1 MDRLAD
7 ALRAFGRERVL
18 ENEPM
23 SRHTTFRIGGPAELM
38 FLPACEEEIV
48 EAVRLAK
55 AAGIPVRVLGNGSNL
70 LVRDGGLR
78 GLSIVLGERFAR
90 IHIEGRRLYAQA
102 GALLSRVASA
112 AQEAGLS
119 GLEFAG
125 GIPGTLG
132 GGCAMNAGAYNGQ
145 LSDVLVSAD
154 VLLDGEVRTLDREEM
169 QMGYR
174 TTLPL
179 RTGGIVLSACF
190 DLVEEDKLVILERMR
205 VLNARRREKQPL
217 SMPSAGSTFKRPE
230 GHFAGALIEN
240 CGLKGC
246 SVGGAQVSEKHAG
259 FIVNTGNATAADVL
273 ALIEH
278 VQSVVREAT
287 GVDLEPEVRIIGEG

>member
-55 AAGIPVRVLGNGSNL
+55 VAGIPVRVLGNGSNL

-179 RTGGIVLSACF
+179 RTGGVVLSACF

-205 VLNARRREKQPL
+205 ALNARRREKQPL

-278 VQSVVREAT
+278 VQFVVREAT

>member
-48 EAVRLAK
+48 EAVRMAK
-55 AAGIPVRVLGNGSNL
+55 VAEIPVRVLGNGSNL

-179 RTGGIVLSACF
+179 RTGGVVLSACF

-205 VLNARRREKQPL
+205 ALNARRREKQPL

-230 GHFAGALIEN
+230 GHFAGALIES

>member
-23 SRHTTFRIGGPAELM
+23 SRHTTFHIGGPAELM

-278 VQSVVREAT
+278 VQFVVREAT

>member
-7 ALRAFGRERVL
+7 ALRVFGRERVL

-55 AAGIPVRVLGNGSNL
+55 VAGIPVRVLGNGSNL

-154 VLLDGEVRTLDREEM
+154 MLLDGEVRTLDREEM

-179 RTGGIVLSACF
+179 RTGGVVLSACF

-205 VLNARRREKQPL
+205 ALNARRREKQPL

-230 GHFAGALIEN
+230 GHFAGALIES

>member
-278 VQSVVREAT
+278 VQFVVREAT

>member
-7 ALRAFGRERVL
+7 ALRVFGRERVL

-55 AAGIPVRVLGNGSNL
+55 VAGIPVRVLGNGSNL

-179 RTGGIVLSACF
+179 RTGGVVLSACF
-190 DLVEEDKLVILERMR
+190 DLVEEDKLVILEHMR
-205 VLNARRREKQPL
+205 ALNARRREKQPL

-230 GHFAGALIEN
+230 GHFAGALIES